1 MTSADQS
8 PPCRFVVGLDLG
20 TTNSAMA
27 YVDTNETP
35 RRIRT
40 FAIPQVVAPGQI
52 EARDT
57 LPSFHYQPASGEFSA
72 GSTRMLWPSAKAESG
87 GRKAEGNANEEQSS
101 SAQSALRTPNSALPI
116 VGHFARDHGTLVP
129 GRMISSAKSW
139 LCHSG
144 VDRTADLLPWQ
155 GAEDVE
161 RLSPVAVSARY
172 LQHARDAW
180 DAQFPE
186 HPLAE
191 QDFVLTLP
199 ASFDEVAREL
209 TVKAAKQAGLT
220 RIVLIEE
227 PQAAFYAWI
236 DKHAD
241 NWSDLV
247 SPGQKILVCDVGG
260 GTTDLTLIRVKR
272 ASDGA
277 VQFHRVAVGDHLILG
292 GDNCDLALAHHIE
305 KRLKGDG
312 HLEPRQ
318 WSVLV
323 RSCRQAKEVLMTD
336 NAPDKWTLTLP
347 GGGSKL
353 IGGSLQVPVTRDEVR
368 DLLVSGFFP
377 NVALDTK
384 PLASQS
390 GFQEFGLPYAAD
402 PSVTTHLAAF
412 LTAHRYVALDESP
425 LAPALRGEGPGVR
438 GEAKQMGASNPK
450 KTPHPNPLPAKPG
463 RGDKSPASGERGRHP
478 DPARPDIVLFNGGVF
493 ASPILQRRIVESLEH
508 WFRTEADPKWTPIVL
523 ENERLDL
530 AVARGAAY
538 YGMVRRG
545 EGVRIAAGLARTYY
559 IGVESGG
566 ENVEGNSSS
575 DSQPSTINH
584 QLAALCLLPASIEPG
599 HEVDLTSRQFQLLVS
614 QPIEF
619 PLYVSSTRL
628 TDQPGDLV
636 EVDPEQI
643 KALPPI
649 RTVLKQGKS
658 MKEAGSV
665 TVILQAK
672 LTEIGTLDLWCR
684 EADGKRSWKL
694 LFDVRSAT
702 QTDVTAHEAVGER
715 QGVFDEEVLQ
725 AAREVI
731 SRTFFSPLAPALRGE
746 GPGVRV
752 SESVERGTGNAE
764 QELDKGNASS
774 SHSALRTP
782 HSALPQAPPH
792 PNPLPPKAG
801 GEGTGEDPDRLM
813 KRLVETLG
821 MERGEWPTSLLRQL
835 WETLMETE
843 AGRKRSPQHEARWL
857 NLTGFALRPGYGLA
871 VDDWRVAE
879 TWKLLNGKF
888 VHEIPSV
895 RAEMYI
901 LWRRVAG
908 GLTVGQQQ
916 ALTSSLLAT
925 IRQSLRAS
933 SGLTKGNDFGRN
945 PHEAAE
951 TLRLLGACELLS
963 VAIKLELGDVL
974 LDVLHRDRFAALRSA
989 ALWALARVGA
999 RRLVYGPL
1007 NAVVSPDVVVRWLNR
1022 LMKFDN
1028 SDPLVSFA
1036 VMQLAR
1042 KTGDRYRDIDETT
1055 RHSVLAWM
1063 DRTQTAK
1070 RHRDLVRE
1078 VGTLETED
1086 QSLLFGEA
1094 LPKGLRIA

>member
-1 MTSADQS
+1 
-8 PPCRFVVGLDLG
+8 
-20 TTNSAMA
+20 MA
-27 YVDTNETP
+27 YVDAHETP

-57 LPSFHYQPASGEFSA
+57 LPSCHYQPASGEFPDD
-72 GSTRMLWPSAKAESG
+72 STRMPWSNIPDAPAVV
-87 GRKAEGNANEEQSS
+87 
-101 SAQSALRTPNSALPI
+101 

-139 LCHSG
+139 LCHAG

-161 RLSPVAVSARY
+161 RLSPIAVSARY
-172 LQHARDAW
+172 LQHAREAW
-180 DAQFPE
+180 DAQFSE
-186 HPLAE
+186 HPLSQ

-236 DKHAD
+236 DKHAA

-260 GTTDLTLIRVKR
+260 GTSDFTLIRVKQGE
-272 ASDGA
+272 SGT

-305 KRLKGDG
+305 RRLKGDG

-323 RSCRQAKEVLMTD
+323 RSCRQAKEVLMAD
-336 NAPDKWTLTLP
+336 DAPDKWTLTLP

-353 IGGSLQVPVTRDEVR
+353 IGGGLQVPITRDEVR
-368 DLLVSGFFP
+368 ELLVNGFFP
-377 NVALDTK
+377 EVPLDAK
-384 PLASQS
+384 PLVSQS

-402 PSVTTHLAAF
+402 PAVTTHLAAF
-412 LTAHRYVALDESP
+412 LTAHRFVALNESRMGTLARP
-425 LAPALRGEGPGVR
+425 LGLEQDADGQECP
-438 GEAKQMGASNPK
+438 S
-450 KTPHPNPLPAKPG
+450 
-463 RGDKSPASGERGRHP
+463 D

-493 ASPILQRRIVESLEH
+493 ASPILQRRVVESLER
-508 WFRTEADPKWTPIVL
+508 WFRSETDPHWTPVVL

-559 IGVESGG
+559 VGVES
-566 ENVEGNSSS
+566 NASS
-575 DSQPSTINH
+575 DSQPS
-584 QLAALCLLPASIEPG
+584 ALCLLPAGIEPG
-599 HEVDLTSRQFQLLVS
+599 HEVDLTQRQFELLVS

-619 PLYVSSTRL
+619 PLYVSSIRL
-628 TDQPGDLV
+628 TDKPGDLV
-636 EVDPEQI
+636 AIDPERI
-643 KALPPI
+643 RALPPI

-658 MKEAGSV
+658 KEAGSV
-665 TVILQAK
+665 TVVLQAK

-684 EADGKRSWKL
+684 EVDGKRSWKL

-702 QTDVTAHEAVGER
+702 QTDIAAHDAVGEQ
-715 QGVFDEEVLQ
+715 QGVLDDDVRRAG
-725 AAREVI
+725 AAVI
-731 SRTFFSPLAPALRGE
+731 AETF
-746 GPGVRV
+746 
-752 SESVERGTGNAE
+752 TGD
-764 QELDKGNASS
+764 DKN
-774 SHSALRTP
+774 SA
-782 HSALPQAPPH
+782 
-792 PNPLPPKAG
+792 
-801 GEGTGEDPDRLM
+801 DPDRLT

-821 MERGEWPTSLLRQL
+821 IERGEWPTTLLRQL
-835 WETLMETE
+835 WDALMEVE
-843 AGRKRSPQHEARWL
+843 SGRARSPQHEARWL

-871 VDDWRVAE
+871 VDDWRVTE
-879 TWKLLNGKF
+879 TWKRLGGK
-888 VHEIPSV
+888 VAHNTPAS
-895 RAEMYI
+895 RAELSI

-908 GLTVGQQQ
+908 GLTAGQQQ
-916 ALTSSLLAT
+916 SLTSPLLAT
-925 IRQSLRAS
+925 VRTSLRAS
-933 SGLTKGNDFGRN
+933 TGVSKGNDFGRN
-945 PHEAAE
+945 AHESAE
-951 TLRLLGACELLS
+951 TLRLLGACELLP
-963 VAIKLELGDVL
+963 VTTKVELGEML
-974 LDVLHRDRFAALRSA
+974 LDLLARDRFASLRSA

-1007 NAVVSPDVVVRWLNR
+1007 NVVVSPDVTTRWLNR
-1022 LMKFDN
+1022 LMQFDN
-1028 SDPLVSFA
+1028 SDPLVAFA

-1055 RHSVLAWM
+1055 RRGVLTWM
-1063 DRTQTAK
+1063 DRIAAPQ
-1070 RHRDLVRE
+1070 RHRELVRE
-1078 VGTLETED
+1078 VGTLEAED
-1086 QSLLFGEA
+1086 QSLLFGES
-1094 LPKGLRIA
+1094 LPKGLRIT